1 VNVAPLLEVDGLVK
15 SYGAVRALGGA
26 NLRLEAGEVLALLG
40 DNGAGKS
47 TLVKCIAG
55 SVVPDA
61 GRVLLE
67 GREVRFRN
75 PRDARDHGVEMVYQ
89 DLALFGNL
97 SVAQNFY
104 AGREMT
110 WPRWAGRLGILR
122 EGRMAAETRATLERL
137 GVNIPDINVTVAQMS
152 GGQRQAIAVARAVAF
167 VSKIVILD
175 EPTAALGLREGAR
188 VHDLVRM
195 LVEHGV
201 SVILISHNLQEVTEL
216 ADRAVVLRRGRV
228 VGEAV
233 PTLENQ
239 AQLVSLIVGAVPL
252 PGADDAGSAAPLMG
266 SQPRA

>member
-1 VNVAPLLEVDGLVK
+1 VSDQPLLQVEGLVK
-15 SYGAVRALGGA
+15 SFGAVRALRGVSIH
-26 NLRLEAGEVLALLG
+26 LMAGEVLALLG

-67 GREVRFRN
+67 GDEVRFRN
-75 PRDARDHGVEMVYQ
+75 PRDARNHGLEMVYQ

-104 AGREMT
+104 AGRELT
-110 WPRWAGRLGILR
+110 WPSWAGRLGVLR
-122 EGRMAAETRATLERL
+122 ERRMATETRTTLARL
-137 GVNIPDINVTVAQMS
+137 GVNIPDIDVAVAQMS

-167 VSKIVILD
+167 ASRIVILD

-195 LVEHGV
+195 LVDHGV
-201 SVILISHNLQEVTEL
+201 SVILISHNLQEVGEL
-216 ADRAVVLRRGRV
+216 AARAVVLRRGEV
-228 VGEAV
+228 VGEAT
-233 PTLENQ
+233 PTPENQ
-239 AQLVSLIVGAVPL
+239 PKLVSMIVGAV
-252 PGADDAGSAAPLMG
+252 SAPEPEVFA
-266 SQPRA
+266 